1 MCVLHCRRPEYA
13 SKRCR
18 MANQASRTLSLT
30 PEQAAFLSMCVKS
43 GRYESASEAVCA
55 ALRLLEEHDAERVA
69 ERDRVRCLVHDGVD
83 QLDRGEVVEGAGVFR
98 RFGAEQKQEGT

>member
-1 MCVLHCRRPEYA
+1 
-13 SKRCR
+13 
-18 MANQASRTLSLT
+18 MANQAPRTLSLT

-69 ERDRVRCLVHDGVD
+69 ERNRVRRLVHDGVE
-83 QLDRGEVVEGAGVFR
+83 QLDRGEVVEGAAVFR
-98 RFGAEQKQEGT
+98 RLAAKHKKLGNKKPKR